1 MRRPRCQLFQILAA
15 RPRRPYPGRVA
26 TTYRLVLL
34 VKLLAVLLYAGG
46 LVASLISTVPAERK
60 RAVHGIASPALLAI
74 WATGYGL
81 TAMQGISMGELWI
94 LASLGLSLASQL
106 GLVFGVSRAWRP
118 AVMGTAAGLPLIV
131 VVALMVF
138 KPTWAA
144 MLGRPS

>member
-1 MRRPRCQLFQILAA
+1 M
-15 RPRRPYPGRVA
+15 A

-46 LVASLISTVPAERK
+46 LVTSLVSTVPAERK
-60 RAVHGIASPALLAI
+60 RAVHGIASPALLVI

-94 LASLGLSLASQL
+94 LGALGLSLASQL
-106 GLVFGVSRAWRP
+106 GLVFGVSRSWRTG
-118 AVMGTAAGLPLIV
+118 AMAAAAGIPLIV
-131 VVALMVF
+131 VMALMVF

-144 MLGRPS
+144 VLGRAG